1 MNDILINVI
10 SAVVTTVLLP
20 LITWAGT
27 KLIQYIGTK
36 VKNEKATAFL
46 TTATTIVLNAVRSVF
61 QTYVESL
68 KASGSFNA
76 EAQKTALSKAKDIV
90 VGVLENLSQEI
101 ESEKSTSVADSD
113 FNYGLDTALNKIKV
127 LLEDRSRLV
136 ETAVSLYEPTVANV
150 CLRLGRSEKVDEEVV
165 SRLLDGLLGFCFDA
179 RAVEL
184 FKKVC
189 RAALPTNARLVAD
202 YIRYYKEEWESK
214 ED

>member
-36 VKNEKATAFL
+36 VKNEKAVALL

-76 EAQKTALSKAKDIV
+76 EAQQTALSKAKDIA
-90 VGVLENLSQEI
+90 LSQLGDDVKEYISSTYGNLDGWMTNQI
-101 ESEKSTSVADSD
+101 ESTI
-113 FNYGLDTALNKIKV
+113 N
-127 LLEDRSRLV
+127 LLK
-136 ETAVSLYEPTVANV
+136 NQ
-150 CLRLGRSEKVDEEVV
+150 
-165 SRLLDGLLGFCFDA
+165 
-179 RAVEL
+179 
-184 FKKVC
+184 
-189 RAALPTNARLVAD
+189 
-202 YIRYYKEEWESK
+202 
-214 ED
+214 

>member
-1 MNDILINVI
+1 M
-10 SAVVTTVLLP
+10 
-20 LITWAGT
+20 
-27 KLIQYIGTK
+27 IGK
-36 VKNEKATAFL
+36 VNMQDENIK
-46 TTATTIVLNAVRSVF
+46 
-61 QTYVESL
+61 
-68 KASGSFNA
+68 
-76 EAQKTALSKAKDIV
+76 IV

-101 ESEKSTSVADSD
+101 EREKSTSATESD
-113 FNYGLDTALNKIKV
+113 FNYGLYTALNKIKV
-127 LLEDRSRLV
+127 LLENRSRLV

-150 CLRLGRSEKVDEEVV
+150 CLRLGRSEKVDEEEV

>member
-1 MNDILINVI
+1 MIRCCVQVVAWVI
-10 SAVVTTVLLP
+10 
-20 LITWAGT
+20 G
-27 KLIQYIGTK
+27 K
-36 VKNEKATAFL
+36 VNMQDENIK
-46 TTATTIVLNAVRSVF
+46 
-61 QTYVESL
+61 
-68 KASGSFNA
+68 
-76 EAQKTALSKAKDIV
+76 IV

-150 CLRLGRSEKVDEEVV
+150 CLRLGRSEKVDEEEV
-165 SRLLDGLLGFCFDA
+165 SRFLDGLLGFCFDA

-189 RAALPTNARLVAD
+189 RAALPTDARLVAD

>member
-36 VKNEKATAFL
+36 VKNEKAVALL

-76 EAQKTALSKAKDIV
+76 EAQKTALSKAKDIA
-90 VGVLENLSQEI
+90 LSQLGDDVKEYISSTYGNLDRWLTNQI
-101 ESEKSTSVADSD
+101 ESTI
-113 FNYGLDTALNKIKV
+113 N
-127 LLEDRSRLV
+127 LLK
-136 ETAVSLYEPTVANV
+136 NQ
-150 CLRLGRSEKVDEEVV
+150 
-165 SRLLDGLLGFCFDA
+165 
-179 RAVEL
+179 
-184 FKKVC
+184 
-189 RAALPTNARLVAD
+189 
-202 YIRYYKEEWESK
+202 
-214 ED
+214 

>member
-36 VKNEKATAFL
+36 VKNEKAAALL

-76 EAQKTALSKAKDIV
+76 EAQKTALSKAKDIA
-90 VGVLENLSQEI
+90 LSQLGDDLKEYISSTYGNLDGWLTNQI
-101 ESEKSTSVADSD
+101 ESTI
-113 FNYGLDTALNKIKV
+113 N
-127 LLEDRSRLV
+127 LLK
-136 ETAVSLYEPTVANV
+136 NQ
-150 CLRLGRSEKVDEEVV
+150 
-165 SRLLDGLLGFCFDA
+165 
-179 RAVEL
+179 
-184 FKKVC
+184 
-189 RAALPTNARLVAD
+189 
-202 YIRYYKEEWESK
+202 
-214 ED
+214 

>member
-1 MNDILINVI
+1 MQDENI
-10 SAVVTTVLLP
+10 
-20 LITWAGT
+20 
-27 KLIQYIGTK
+27 K
-36 VKNEKATAFL
+36 
-46 TTATTIVLNAVRSVF
+46 
-61 QTYVESL
+61 
-68 KASGSFNA
+68 
-76 EAQKTALSKAKDIV
+76 IV

-136 ETAVSLYEPTVANV
+136 ETAVSLYEPTVDNV
-150 CLRLGRSEKVDEEVV
+150 CLRLGRSEKVDEEEV

-189 RAALPTNARLVAD
+189 RAALPTDARLVAD

>member
-36 VKNEKATAFL
+36 VKNEKAAALL

-76 EAQKTALSKAKDIV
+76 EAQKTALSKAKDIA
-90 VGVLENLSQEI
+90 LSQLGDDVKGYISSTYGNLDGWLTNQI
-101 ESEKSTSVADSD
+101 ESTI
-113 FNYGLDTALNKIKV
+113 N
-127 LLEDRSRLV
+127 LLK
-136 ETAVSLYEPTVANV
+136 NQ
-150 CLRLGRSEKVDEEVV
+150 
-165 SRLLDGLLGFCFDA
+165 
-179 RAVEL
+179 
-184 FKKVC
+184 
-189 RAALPTNARLVAD
+189 
-202 YIRYYKEEWESK
+202 
-214 ED
+214 

>member
-36 VKNEKATAFL
+36 VKNEKAAAFL

-76 EAQKTALSKAKDIV
+76 EAQKTALSKAKDIA
-90 VGVLENLSQEI
+90 LSQLGDDVKEYISSTYGNLDGWMTNQI
-101 ESEKSTSVADSD
+101 ESTI
-113 FNYGLDTALNKIKV
+113 N
-127 LLEDRSRLV
+127 LLK
-136 ETAVSLYEPTVANV
+136 NQ
-150 CLRLGRSEKVDEEVV
+150 
-165 SRLLDGLLGFCFDA
+165 
-179 RAVEL
+179 
-184 FKKVC
+184 
-189 RAALPTNARLVAD
+189 
-202 YIRYYKEEWESK
+202 
-214 ED
+214 

>member
-36 VKNEKATAFL
+36 VKNEKAVALL

-76 EAQKTALSKAKDIV
+76 EAQQTALSKAKDIA
-90 VGVLENLSQEI
+90 LSQLGEDVKEYISSTYGNLDGWMTNQI
-101 ESEKSTSVADSD
+101 ESTI
-113 FNYGLDTALNKIKV
+113 N
-127 LLEDRSRLV
+127 LLK
-136 ETAVSLYEPTVANV
+136 NQ
-150 CLRLGRSEKVDEEVV
+150 
-165 SRLLDGLLGFCFDA
+165 
-179 RAVEL
+179 
-184 FKKVC
+184 
-189 RAALPTNARLVAD
+189 
-202 YIRYYKEEWESK
+202 
-214 ED
+214 

>member
-36 VKNEKATAFL
+36 VKNEKAAAFL

-76 EAQKTALSKAKDIV
+76 EAQKTALSKAKDIA
-90 VGVLENLSQEI
+90 LSQLGDDVKEYISSIYGNLDGWLTNQI
-101 ESEKSTSVADSD
+101 ESTI
-113 FNYGLDTALNKIKV
+113 N
-127 LLEDRSRLV
+127 LLK
-136 ETAVSLYEPTVANV
+136 NQ
-150 CLRLGRSEKVDEEVV
+150 
-165 SRLLDGLLGFCFDA
+165 
-179 RAVEL
+179 
-184 FKKVC
+184 
-189 RAALPTNARLVAD
+189 
-202 YIRYYKEEWESK
+202 
-214 ED
+214 